1 MASYNRDKFIPP
13 VTIVLKYVVEIKSVY
28 ESVKRSLKAID
39 RLRSAYVNAVIS
51 PLVRIMIKCMQ
62 QAEKQK
68 GCSAD
73 VSRSGSSLKTSF
85 E

>member
-1 MASYNRDKFIPP
+1 MYD
-13 VTIVLKYVVEIKSVY
+13 L
-28 ESVKRSLKAID
+28 VKRSLKAID
-39 RLRSAYVNAVIS
+39 RLRSAYANAMIS
-51 PLVRIMIKCMQ
+51 PLVRIMIKCMR

-68 GCSAD
+68 GCSVD